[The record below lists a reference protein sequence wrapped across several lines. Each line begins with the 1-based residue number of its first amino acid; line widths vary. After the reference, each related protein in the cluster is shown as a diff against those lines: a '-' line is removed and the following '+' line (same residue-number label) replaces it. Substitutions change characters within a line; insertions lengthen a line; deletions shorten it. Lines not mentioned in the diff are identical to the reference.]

1 MTGSGITIRP
11 AHRGD
16 VTNVLALTLQMGG
29 HEKDARRAG
38 AESLLCSTFESPQA
52 RALVAEVA
60 GRVVGYAELHARLS
74 LFRGGREAWLSAL
87 VVDPTLRRSG
97 IGRALMEGAEIAACL
112 LGCESLALESSDWR
126 TEAHDFYRSLGFH
139 EQTPAVRFLKPAPC
153 DPPGNSLGR
162 QFLVAAAAALSSVT
176 LALSRIDHPSEGV
189 GADGAATTGA
199 DWSAEN
205 AALACLAPL
214 GLPIVSEESGLF
226 GGRLP
231 GPGEAW
237 ICLDPLDGSRNQRAG
252 MPPWSTAIGLV
263 RDGKPIAGAVA
274 EHSSG
279 RRWWAAE
286 GHGAWVDGRPA
297 APKLSDLAIVPSPE
311 PGDFVGVLPGYS
323 RIRISGS
330 TASDLCR
337 VADGSAAVFFGLER
351 PVVHSHDLAGPAAIL
366 QEAGACALSIAGR
379 MPSISADPRRTYLVV
394 AAYSDEEASR
404 LIGHRPA
411 LVNDPAPVR
420 R

>member
-11 AHRGD
+11 ARRSD
-16 VTNVLALTLQMGG
+16 VVEVLALTLQMGG
-29 HEKDARRAG
+29 HDGHALRAG
-38 AESLLCSTFESPQA
+38 ADTLLCSTFEAPLA
-52 RALVAEVA
+52 RALVAEIA

-87 VVDPTLRRSG
+87 VVDPGHRRTG
-97 IGRALMEGAEIAACL
+97 IGRALLEGAENAACL
-112 LGCESLALESSDWR
+112 LGCDSLALESSDWR
-126 TEAHDFYRSLGFH
+126 TEAHGFYRTLGFG
-139 EQTPAVRFLKPAPC
+139 EQAPAVRFLKPTAY
-153 DPPGNSLGR
+153 DPPQDSPDR
-162 QFLVAAAAALSSVT
+162 HFLVAAAAALSSVA
-176 LALSRIDHPSEGV
+176 LALSRIEHPSAGV
-189 GADGAATTGA
+189 GADGAATTGP
-199 DWSAEN
+199 DWSAES
-205 AALACLAPL
+205 AAVASLAPL

-231 GPGEAW
+231 EPGEAW

-286 GHGAWVDGRPA
+286 GQGAWVDGRPA

-311 PGDFVGVLPGYS
+311 PGNFVGVLPGYS

-366 QEAGACALSIAGR
+366 QEAGACALGIAGR
-379 MPSISADPRRTYLVV
+379 TPSISADPRRTYLVV

-411 LVNDPAPVR
+411 LVNDPAPAR